1 VDIYVALL
9 RQNRN
14 YRYLWLGAVVSQ
26 FGDWFNIIASAS
38 LITELTDAGTNIS
51 YLFLARFLSL
61 FLFSPLAG
69 VLADRYERRTILI
82 ASDLLRALT
91 VLGFLLV
98 RQSQDIWL
106 LYALTATQFA
116 LSAIF
121 VPARSAVIANVV
133 SEKELVTA
141 STLDSFT
148 WSTMLALG
156 ALFGGLVTAWFGAQT
171 AFVLDAITFLG
182 SAWLISQVVVP
193 ARAMAVAGRRSG
205 GWLDF
210 LDGLRYLRG
219 ESFILIISL
228 VKGAGSFV
236 WGAINVLEVTFAEKI
251 FPIEGNVA
259 ATLTLV
265 YALSGVGTGI
275 GPLLLRRWF
284 GDEPV
289 QLRRAIVVGFVSMT
303 AGIFIV
309 SLAPNIVWFAVGTLV
324 RTLGTGTV
332 WVFSAALLQTVVPDR
347 FRGRVFAFEFA
358 FLTLTQSVS
367 TVWAGYGQDNLGLAV
382 QQIAAMMGGLG
393 VVMTV
398 GWLLFHLYGAGR
410 LAAQSLERGTPMNA
424 D

>member
-38 LITELTDAGTNIS
+38 LITQLTDAGTNIS
-51 YLFLARFLSL
+51 YLFLARFLTL
-61 FLFSPLAG
+61 FLFSPLGG

-82 ASDLLRALT
+82 ASDLLRAVT

-121 VPARSAVIANVV
+121 GPARSAVIANIV

-141 STLDSFT
+141 SALDSFT

-156 ALFGGLVTAWFGAQT
+156 ALVGGRVTALFGAQT
-171 AFVLDAITFLG
+171 AFVLDAVTYLG
-182 SAWLISQVVVP
+182 SAWLIAQVAVP
-193 ARAMAVAGRRSG
+193 GGARALGGQRPG
-205 GWLDF
+205 GWLAF
-210 LDGLRYLRG
+210 IDGLRYLWG
-219 ESFILIISL
+219 VPFMLVISM

-251 FPIEGNVA
+251 FPLNGNVDD
-259 ATLTLV
+259 TLTLI
-265 YALSGVGTGI
+265 YTLSGIGTGI
-275 GPLLLRRWF
+275 GPLILRRWF

-367 TVWAGYGQDNLGLAV
+367 TVWAGYAQDSLGIAV
-382 QQIAAMMGGLG
+382 QQIAAIMAGLG
-393 VVMTV
+393 LVVTV
-398 GWLLFHLYGAGR
+398 GWLLFHLRGAGR
-410 LAAQSLERGTPMNA
+410 LARQMVENGTEIV
-424 D
+424 